1 MTTETP
7 LTPLAET
14 PRESREPFRI
24 RYLRLVKSN
33 PNFRRLWSAQLISG
47 IGDSFYTL
55 ALYDLLYQLTGSG
68 KVLGWAIIL
77 QSLPWFVMTPVAG
90 LITDRFSRR
99 GVMIVADLARAGIV
113 LGLLLVETRDDLW
126 LVYVL
131 LGLEVS
137 FASLFEPARNA
148 LLPDLVGKKDLLPAN
163 AVASATWSLTLA
175 VGMALGGLVAATFG
189 RQVTFLVNSG
199 SFLLSAVLIRRI
211 LVAESHLA
219 PANTVSRHTP
229 DAGKSPGG
237 ERYPKT
243 PPSPSLHEGLRY
255 LRSHSQVFATLLAKT
270 GLGVA
275 GGMLL
280 VLVLFGQ
287 EVFPVGNSGLLGT
300 SLLFAARGIGTL
312 IGPLVGESIVRGR
325 PWMMR
330 RTIAAG
336 FFLTA
341 FGYGALSYAPNLPVA
356 ALILMLGHMGSSNVW
371 VMSTALLQISV
382 PTNLR
387 GRVFSLDMGLHTLV
401 SSISNF
407 LLGKGRDD
415 WGLYP
420 RMMAGTL
427 GIMLL
432 LPAILWTL
440 RLLFVGKD
448 WNEEE

>member
-1 MTTETP
+1 METKTP

-14 PRESREPFRI
+14 PLESPEPFRI

-33 PNFRRLWSAQLISG
+33 ANFRRLWSAQWISQ
-47 IGDSFYTL
+47 IGDWFYTL
-55 ALYDLLYQLTGSG
+55 ALYDLLYQLSGSG
-68 KVLGWAIIL
+68 KVVGWAIIL
-77 QSLPWFVMTPVAG
+77 QSLPWFFMTPVAG

-99 GVMIVADLARAGIV
+99 RVMMVADLARAGIV
-113 LGLLLVETRDDLW
+113 LGLLLVETRADLW

-163 AVASATWSLTLA
+163 ALASATWSLTLA
-175 VGMALGGLVAATFG
+175 VGMTLGGLVAATFG

-211 LVAESHLA
+211 LVAESHFASPTILLRD
-219 PANTVSRHTP
+219 SSE
-229 DAGKSPGG
+229 GGGSPGR
-237 ERYPKT
+237 EVNPNQM
-243 PPSPSLHEGLRY
+243 PSASLPEGFRY
-255 LRSHSQVFATLLAKT
+255 LRSHSQVFVTLLAKT
-270 GLGVA
+270 GLGMV
-275 GGMLL
+275 GGSLL

-287 EVFPVGNSGLLGT
+287 EVFPVNDSGVLGT
-300 SLLFAARGIGTL
+300 SLLFAARGVGTL

-325 PWMMR
+325 PRLMR
-330 RTIAAG
+330 RTIGAG
-336 FFLTA
+336 FFLAA
-341 FGYGALSYAPNLPVA
+341 FGYVALGYAPSIPVA

-371 VMSTALLQISV
+371 VMSTALMHMSV
-382 PTNLR
+382 PTELR
-387 GRVFSLDMGLHTLV
+387 GRVFSLDMGLHTLA
-401 SSISNF
+401 SSVCTF

-415 WGLYP
+415 WGLSP

-427 GIMLL
+427 GIVLF

-440 RLLFVGKD
+440 SPLVVGKD
-448 WNEEE
+448 LNEER